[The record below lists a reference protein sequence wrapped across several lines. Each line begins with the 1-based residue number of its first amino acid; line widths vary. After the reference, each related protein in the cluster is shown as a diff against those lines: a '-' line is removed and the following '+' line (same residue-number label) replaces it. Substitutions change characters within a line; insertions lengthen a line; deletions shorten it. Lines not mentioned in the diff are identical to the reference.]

1 MRPETS
7 QKPPRRQRSR
17 EPGTPDAAG
26 PRAPALGAGM
36 GAGRPAPTTVGRGGA
51 VAVIHSPIAP
61 SAPKVARQV
70 FGGGRSVLREWKL
83 SGPSSLASEGWK
95 EESKTGRNKTRS
107 TKTRVA
113 AR

>member
-1 MRPETS
+1 MRPETF

-17 EPGTPDAAG
+17 EPGTPD
-26 PRAPALGAGM
+26 AGM

-83 SGPSSLASEGWK
+83 SGPSSLASEGRK

-113 AR
+113 A